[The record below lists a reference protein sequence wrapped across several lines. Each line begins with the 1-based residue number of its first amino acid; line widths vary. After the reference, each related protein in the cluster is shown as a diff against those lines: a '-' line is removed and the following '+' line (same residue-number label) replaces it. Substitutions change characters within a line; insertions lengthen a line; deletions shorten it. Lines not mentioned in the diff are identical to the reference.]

1 MSILDNLPHLA
12 TARLQTRT
20 ADSMGGT
27 MPADGAT
34 LFTDRPC
41 WRQAASD
48 REVTLY
54 QKRGIA
60 VTHKVYFVTDP
71 EVDENH
77 HLTDVRNK
85 DAAAGTG
92 DRLEVRSRAHP
103 DASVGLGIVYRVM
116 CEFVTIS

>member
-1 MSILDNLPHLA
+1 MSILDNLPHVA

-20 ADSMGGT
+20 ADSMSGT
-27 MPADGAT
+27 APADGAT

-48 REVTLY
+48 NEITSY
-54 QKRGIA
+54 EKRGIT
-60 VTHKVYFVTDP
+60 VTEKVYFVTDP
-71 EVDENH
+71 EVDERH
-77 HLTDVRNK
+77 HLTDVRGK
-85 DAAAGTG
+85 DETAGTG